1 MANNADGSRGGGGR
15 VRHRLHYVGR
25 GHSQVVSDY
34 EMRATRQQQETEDGQ
49 PDADSWRKTGT
60 VAPEEVQRVL
70 QEPANQVRLF
80 FCADL
85 PARGAPLI
93 FRD

>member
-1 MANNADGSRGGGGR
+1 MANNADGARGGGGGR

-34 EMRATRQQQETEDGQ
+34 EMRATRQQQETEVL

-85 PARGAPLI
+85 LARGAPLI